1 MQASAIEQRLIELE
15 TKCAYQDDALQVL
28 GDEVARQRRD
38 IERLE
43 QRCRDLQER
52 LAGQAEPLHQGTA
65 RDEIPPHW

>member
-1 MQASAIEQRLIELE
+1 MSSTIEQRLVELE

-38 IERLE
+38 IEQLE
-43 QRCRDLQER
+43 QRCRELQQR
-52 LAGQAEPLHQGTA
+52 IVNQAETVHQGTA